1 MIQSVAR
8 GFRLGAP
15 RFLTKRFMNEFHSS
29 SVSSNEKNINYEFI
43 TSANNPKVKFLK
55 SLQTAKKREET
66 QLVLVEGHRMVIDAV
81 KAGAVLNTVMF
92 TQKSMST
99 PLGEKLDSILRTLHT
114 KCVLCE
120 VPDHVLA
127 TVSETVTSQ
136 GVIAAFE
143 KPLHVK
149 QELSK
154 ILHNKQPDEE
164 TLLVVLDG
172 VRDPGNMGTLIR
184 TAYGLGANA
193 VVAVSGCDVWSSK
206 VLRAATGVQLLADVA
221 MPVLENDSWD
231 HVHAYLQKV
240 ETANKG
246 KNLPARIGAQRE
258 VQIIVSSSY
267 DDADSVPYYEVD
279 YTCPSVIVV
288 GSEATG
294 VSDAAR
300 ACPGKVIKVRI
311 PMVRELDSFNAGVA
325 GAMLLAEAAK
335 QRQVQRK

>member
-1 MIQSVAR
+1 
-8 GFRLGAP
+8 
-15 RFLTKRFMNEFHSS
+15 MNAFHTSS
-29 SVSSNEKNINYEFI
+29 ESSNEKNINYEFI

-92 TQKSMST
+92 TQKSLST
-99 PLGEKLDSILRTLHT
+99 PLGEKLDNILRTLHT

-149 QELSK
+149 QELSL
-154 ILHNKQPDEE
+154 ILHSKHYSGEE

-172 VRDPGNMGTLIR
+172 IRDPGNMGTLIR
-184 TAYGLGANA
+184 TAYGLGAKA

-221 MPVLENDSWD
+221 MPVLEHDSWN

-240 ETANKG
+240 EAANKG
-246 KNLPARIGAQRE
+246 RKLPATVTAIRE

-267 DDADSVPYYEVD
+267 NDADSVPYYEVD
-279 YTCPSVIVV
+279 YTLPSVIVV

-300 ACPGKVIKVRI
+300 ACPGKIIKVRI
-311 PMVRELDSFNAGVA
+311 PMARELDSFNAGVA

-335 QRQVQRK
+335 QRQVLKKYA